1 MRPFYEELILVSRRN
16 SIGNETNVVTNSVG
30 GVMQKELNPE
40 LFGEKKRDTSA
51 RRESMVPPAPSTDP
65 AYLNTDRQ
73 IFELKTQMMS
83 VNEQLSKLTQAM
95 NESNKN
101 GHSRMERF
109 QQSMSRLEN
118 SHNGLALE
126 AGQKIQQINNKLA
139 ERKSLDIK
147 IQEMVDRHNNVIKSF
162 EVRLNHMQKLLAEK
176 ETQVA
181 AAYAA
186 LNEAKMEI
194 ARLKRF

>member
-1 MRPFYEELILVSRRN
+1 MKLDAY
-16 SIGNETNVVTNSVG
+16 IGG

-40 LFGEKKRDTSA
+40 LFGEKKNPTTTRK
-51 RRESMVPPAPSTDP
+51 EGMMPPAPSSDP

-73 IFELKTQMMS
+73 IFELKNQMLNL
-83 VNEQLSKLTQAM
+83 NEQFSKIYQAL
-95 NESNKN
+95 NEANKN
-101 GHSRMERF
+101 NHSRMERF
-109 QQSMSRLEN
+109 QQNLSRLET

-126 AGQKIQQINNKLA
+126 AGQKLQQINNKLS
-139 ERKSLDIK
+139 ERKALDGK

-176 ETQVA
+176 EAQTA

-194 ARLKRF
+194 ARLKRL